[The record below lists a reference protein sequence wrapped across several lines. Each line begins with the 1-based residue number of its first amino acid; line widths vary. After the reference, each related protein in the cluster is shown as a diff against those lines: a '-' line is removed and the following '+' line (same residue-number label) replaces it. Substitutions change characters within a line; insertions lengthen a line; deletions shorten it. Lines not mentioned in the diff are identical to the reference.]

1 MIGRKILSE
10 LEGGV
15 GHIRNPD
22 HGCRWLSVDE
32 IANVIQIVSNA
43 HVARVVNQNEQL
55 HRGVIVFGAD
65 YVLHAEVILALFH
78 VYVLRT
84 ENWNFAVIVKGLVR
98 DNHVDLYRARG
109 RFLLRTDDLRTQGQS
124 KGRPEQ

>member
-1 MIGRKILSE
+1 MIGRKILSD

-43 HVARVVNQNEQL
+43 HVARVVYQNEQL
-55 HRGVIVFGAD
+55 HRGVLVFGGD

-78 VYVLRT
+78 LYVVRT
-84 ENWNFAVIVKGLVR
+84 ENRYFAVIVKGLVR
-98 DNHVDLYRARG
+98 DNQMDLYRTRG
-109 RFLLRTDDLRTQGQS
+109 RFLLRMDDLRTQRQS
-124 KGRPEQ
+124 TGRPKQ